1 MQWGVLVKDERIVK
15 SKWFST
21 LKISPHVKKLC
32 DCTNG
37 RVTQQ
42 KEWSEIFSKAMYEVH
57 VEILEKLYYWI
68 IF

>member
-42 KEWSEIFSKAMYEVH
+42 NESEVRYFLRPCMKFM
-57 VEILEKLYYWI
+57 
-68 IF
+68 

>member
-1 MQWGVLVKDERIVK
+1 MKDERIVK

-32 DCTNG
+32 DCTN

-42 KEWSEIFSKAMYEVH
+42 NESEVRYFLRPCMKFM
-57 VEILEKLYYWI
+57 
-68 IF
+68 